1 MGLLQ
6 ERLEHGGILPSHNEA
21 KAQSLT
27 LSLVQRSRTNRETLL
42 DISRREIGHSVG
54 PRIVESFYSVLEVG
68 TASTLSLLQWLHYR
82 DQ

>member
-6 ERLEHGGILPSHNEA
+6 ERLEHEGILPSHNEA

-42 DISRREIGHSVG
+42 DISRREIGHSAG
-54 PRIVESFYSVLEVG
+54 PRIVESFYSVLLEVG
-68 TASTLSLLQWLHYR
+68 TTSTLSFITMASL
-82 DQ
+82 